1 MATKT
6 DSRTKPLKIGDR
18 VVATHDFR
26 GIAEGTTGRIR
37 VVDGLGA
44 PRYWVQWDND
54 EWMGNVHAVDVVRQ
68 SDWEAYKVRR
78 AEEALRPKVEVKAEA
93 APAAA
98 AGSGGGEGG
107 GAGAGRVPAHLLERS
122 QNARARK
129 AAGGAEGG

>member
-6 DSRTKPLKIGDR
+6 DTLTKPLKIGDR

-26 GIAEGTTGRIR
+26 GIAEGTTGRLR
-37 VVDGLGA
+37 VVDGLAA
-44 PRYWVQWDND
+44 PRYWVQWEND

-68 SDWEAYKVRR
+68 SEWEAYKVRR

-98 AGSGGGEGG
+98 SGGDGG
-107 GAGAGRVPAHLLERS
+107 GAAGAGRVPAHLLERS
-122 QNARARK
+122 QKARARK
-129 AAGGAEGG
+129 ATGGAEGG